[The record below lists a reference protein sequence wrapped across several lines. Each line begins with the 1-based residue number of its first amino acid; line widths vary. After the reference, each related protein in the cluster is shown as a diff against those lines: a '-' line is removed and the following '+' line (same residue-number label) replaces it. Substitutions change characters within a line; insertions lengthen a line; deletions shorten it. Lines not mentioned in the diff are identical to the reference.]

1 MRKVLPMPDCV
12 IRTRSGRL
20 LNPIAP
26 DPDAIV
32 ITDIAHALSQLCRF
46 GGHTSSPFS
55 VAQHSVAVS
64 EAAAKTDPLAGM
76 WGLLH
81 DASEAYIVDIPRPV
95 KMLPQLDGYREAE
108 RTLQDAIYA
117 KFGCVG
123 IVPPAVHQADDL
135 QLAIEFR
142 DLMPARPGDM
152 WHVTAWGAATIY
164 PMPPPDAALLFL
176 ERFLLLQEE
185 ASCA

>member
-1 MRKVLPMPDCV
+1 MRNVLPMPDRV

-20 LNPIAP
+20 IDPLSP

-46 GGHTSSPFS
+46 GGHTASPYS

-64 EAAAKTDPLAGM
+64 ESAAKIDPAAGL
-76 WGLLH
+76 WALLH
-81 DASEAYIVDIPRPV
+81 DASEAYIVDIPRPL
-95 KMLPQLDGYREAE
+95 KMLPQLAGYREAE

-117 KFGCVG
+117 KYGCVG
-123 IVPPAVHQADDL
+123 VVPPAVHQADDL

-142 DLMPARPGDM
+142 DLMPERPGDT
-152 WHVTAWGAATIY
+152 WHVTAWGADPIY
-164 PMPPPDAALLFL
+164 PLPAPDAALLFL
-176 ERFLLLQEE
+176 ERFLQLQEE